1 MTFQATI
8 MFGLRFVR
16 FLATILNIVGL
27 FLLWQIDW
35 NLKFLDSDFFVGLML
50 YHCLWR
56 WPNIKTTL
64 RRRFVFDAFTN
75 VSSMLICR
83 IWKVPLFVSNTQCWF
98 NAEQPS
104 ATLAPHWNSIGY
116 RPLYFNRLNVKGAQR
131 VQAGHVPLTM
141 GPCIDWPRFIHG
153 LLPTCTSMCQHWST

>member
-1 MTFQATI
+1 MTFQVTI

-16 FLATILNIVGL
+16 FLVTIWNIVGL

-35 NLKFLDSDFFVGLML
+35 NFRFLDSDLFFGLML
-50 YHCLWR
+50 YHCLR
-56 WPNIKTTL
+56 CWPNIKTTL
-64 RRRFVFDAFTN
+64 RRRFVFAAFTT
-75 VSSMLICR
+75 VSSMLIYR

-116 RPLYFNRLNVKGAQR
+116 RPLYSNWLNVEDAQR
-131 VQAGHVPLTM
+131 VQPVVSPLTM
-141 GPCIDWPRFIHG
+141 GPYIDWPRFIHG
-153 LLPTCTSMCQHWST
+153 LLLTCTSMCQHWST